1 MLDLKVDITESGA
14 KKLNSYTYK
23 KALSNILD
31 VLIKETYTVMEE
43 KGVGVA
49 GGTTPSGG
57 APKGKVKGG
66 NLRQSL
72 MIDKSAELDK
82 KITSDAPYWG
92 YVVYGTSKM
101 PPNDFPKRAT
111 DKVVKKSVID
121 ELVKKELSSQGVL

>member
-1 MLDLKVDITESGA
+1 MLDLDVDITDTGA
-14 KKLNSYTYK
+14 KKLNSYTYR
-23 KALSNILD
+23 KALDNVLD
-31 VLIKETYTVMEE
+31 VLIEEIYTKMEE

-72 MIDKSAELDK
+72 MIDKSTELDK

-101 PPNDFPKRAT
+101 APNDFPKRAS

-121 ELVKKELSSQGVL
+121 ALVKKELSSQGVL